1 MKNIFILLSLLM
13 TMFVEAVAQ
22 NDAMFVYRNDGVINA
37 FLKTDIDSIRHSNLD
52 VDSVLHK
59 EYVVQEVWT
68 VDSVYR
74 IPLAIIDSVS
84 FVTPPTVYKDGVV
97 KIGEELLKYVIG
109 AEELTL
115 QLYSNIPSSLIPH
128 TDDLLILLEGC
139 EVLPNGF
146 SGKVKSVNAHS
157 DCIEVVCEQAY
168 IEDIFDSF
176 CSVQTVV
183 GYADNNE
190 NDPSLRSSSFA
201 KRAIYNP
208 KDIVFHLGPFSTSLN
223 ADISKKIIPNGDL
236 ALKGGLDGSISFKPT
251 FRIHTFV
258 LVGDGQGLYFN
269 SSITGNLEVSSLLS
283 IYGGLEWE
291 HNFMDP
297 EVAIPIPSTGG
308 LLSFYI
314 NPGYFTRANALI
326 TGNIT
331 ARVNYSFGMGFD
343 YSSECESL
351 IKTSIGGCLASSSTD
366 IEGCIDGSIA
376 VGGFIE
382 TGICLAVKKL
392 NSRRIGYRG
401 EYGVQARGNFVLTN
415 SDIKNAEKETVVYE
429 RLKASSLEWGP
440 FVNASYINASLQT
453 QGSISWQ
460 ISRAEKTWDIV
471 PTFKKTKLTH
481 TSSIATSADAYSELS
496 GNCFIPVI
504 PVGYKLFDGIMNE
517 VADYD
522 ALYFTNKECLME
534 HRFNNLSRGKN
545 YTLYPTVSLFGYEM
559 LASPSAKLTTN
570 THAAITRFDVTNSE
584 YKSGAFMN
592 DGLYYDYKFNVS
604 LTVEIDNLD
613 GVEDWGYVY
622 RDPYGNI
629 KRISLMKHGFSY
641 TDTDYGYYRNEA
653 HSTACLYTYVK
664 YEGDSEYYD
673 GEPHEYPLDYEEK
686 EKLLRC
692 PDGNHPHAIDLGLPS
707 GTKWACCNVGAS
719 SPEGYGGYYAWG
731 ETKEKNYYYWDT
743 YAYSDWQGN
752 CSNIGS
758 DISGTQYDVARVRMG
773 APWCMPTL
781 EQQTEL
787 EKFCKRDWTIQNG
800 VSGVLV
806 TGPSGGQ
813 VFLPAASHKCCN
825 EKPPLGSYG
834 YYWSST
840 LNSGEG
846 AYYIYFDYDYWGRDW
861 YFGGRCDGSSVRPV
875 CP

>member
-1 MKNIFILLSLLM
+1 MKKIFILLSLLM

-471 PTFKKTKLTH
+471 PTFKNTKLTH

-534 HRFNNLSRGKN
+534 HRFDNLSRDKN

-641 TDTDYGYYRNEA
+641 TDTDYVYYRNEA

-673 GEPHEYPLDYEEK
+673 GEPHEYELHYDEPIPITERAENIEHTAADIICTYKNVPADSECGVLVSWNYGEWTKMFPVTIENSTEETKTIQITELEPGHYYNYHAYISTNDGIYYEGEDKQFRTTSDPPIFTTGGAWEITSSSAIVSCSFQNVTEGMICGVQVSWNYGDSNRYFQCESK
-686 EKLLRC
+686 EGTHTITLT
-692 PDGNHPHAIDLGLPS
+692 GLPS
-707 GTKWACCNVGAS
+707 ETVFWYRA
-719 SPEGYGGYYAWG
+719 YATDETGFYMDSNHG
-731 ETKEKNYYYWDT
+731 EFTT
-743 YAYSDWQGN
+743 Y
-752 CSNIGS
+752 
-758 DISGTQYDVARVRMG
+758 
-773 APWCMPTL
+773 
-781 EQQTEL
+781 
-787 EKFCKRDWTIQNG
+787 
-800 VSGVLV
+800 
-806 TGPSGGQ
+806 
-813 VFLPAASHKCCN
+813 
-825 EKPPLGSYG
+825 
-834 YYWSST
+834 
-840 LNSGEG
+840 
-846 AYYIYFDYDYWGRDW
+846 
-861 YFGGRCDGSSVRPV
+861 
-875 CP
+875 